1 MSGWGGARRAAAA
14 GVVCAVMAAASGPA
28 LSHNADGTHTHW
40 DVTYVVIEVDGAP
53 VPETPTPAELT
64 FGVDGTVSGFAG
76 CNRFTGSYETDG
88 KTLSVGPLAVTR
100 MLCPPAQM
108 DLEALVVA
116 GLSGAAR
123 VERDG
128 PRLSLF
134 DEDGELTLTMK
145 RKGSN

>member
-1 MSGWGGARRAAAA
+1 MSGWAGARRASAAA
-14 GVVCAVMAAASGPA
+14 IVCAAMVAASGPA
-28 LSHNADGTHTHW
+28 LSHNADGTLTHW
-40 DVTYVVIEVDGAP
+40 DVAYVVIEADGAP
-53 VPETPTPAELT
+53 VPETQRPAELT

-88 KTLSVGPLAVTR
+88 KTLSVGPLALTR

-116 GLSGAAR
+116 GLSGVAS

-134 DEDGELTLTMK
+134 DQDGELTLTME
-145 RKGSN
+145 RKASS